1 MHRGTVQGT
10 GVGLRL
16 PHMATI
22 PSPGADEADPLI
34 EPGPSDRE
42 SGGPWFELLA
52 DNHLAA
58 GGRIRAH
65 TAAIAERWPL
75 TLHCVGM
82 NLAGTDPLSVPY
94 LDAIRELAARTR
106 AAWVSDHL
114 CFTACHG
121 QQFHDLLPFAY
132 TEATLAAVAA
142 RVQRVQEHLRQ
153 PLVVENVSA
162 YLRFH
167 ESALGE
173 AEFLAELVA
182 RTGCG
187 LLLDLNNLYVNHIN
201 HGDDIDAYLAALP
214 LDAVREI
221 HLAGYSEQDGYLLDT
236 HSQRVHAPVW
246 ALYRHVLQRLP
257 EVPTL
262 IEWDND
268 LPTFAVL
275 RAEARHAE
283 ALRALVKAEAA

>member
-1 MHRGTVQGT
+1 MGASGDDRAAPVGT

-16 PHMATI
+16 PHLAQI
-22 PSPGADEADPLI
+22 L
-34 EPGPSDRE
+34 GPNGPDTAITP
-42 SGGPWFELLA
+42 PWFELLA

-58 GGRIRAH
+58 GGPIRAH
-65 TAAIAERWPL
+65 TAAIAQHWPL

-82 NLAGTDPLSVPY
+82 NLAGTDPLAIPY

-132 TEATLAAVAA
+132 TEATLTAVAA
-142 RVQRVQEHLRQ
+142 RVQRVQEHLGQ
-153 PLVVENVSA
+153 SLVIENVSA

-173 AEFLAELVA
+173 AQFLAELVA

-201 HGDDIDAYLAALP
+201 HGDDMDTYLAALP
-214 LDAVREI
+214 LAAVREI

-246 ALYRHVLQRLP
+246 ALYRRVLDQLP

-262 IEWDND
+262 IEWDNE
-268 LPTFAVL
+268 LPSFAVL
-275 RAEARHAE
+275 CDEARRAET
-283 ALRALVKAEAA
+283 LRALAKVA